1 MSLSLPGGALG
12 ESGVDHTHTVC
23 HYMLFYITVIWLT
36 GLLHGV
42 DVKGP
47 KLPQSKGR
55 ESENI
60 GRSYFWCKF
69 LRNSFRIFLQEL
81 EHLKAL
87 AINLA

>member
-23 HYMLFYITVIWLT
+23 DYMLFYITFIWLT

-42 DVKGP
+42 DVKSP

-55 ESENI
+55 EHRQKVPEATFGAN
-60 GRSYFWCKF
+60 FCETH
-69 LRNSFRIFLQEL
+69 LV
-81 EHLKAL
+81 EHLKEL